1 MPKKSIQEKLK
12 EKLPLK
18 IALAG
23 NPNAGKSTIF
33 NALTGLHQKTGNF
46 PGVTVEKKMGTNVF
60 QHASGT
66 VTLEITDLPGCYSLY
81 PKSLDELVSC
91 EILIND
97 AHPSHPDIIFI
108 VADAS
113 NLKRNLLL
121 ASQIIDLN
129 KPCVLILNMIDQA
142 LLDGYEIDTNRLSE
156 VFGIPVIK
164 LNAREKEGI
173 DELKACVF
181 YDYKIDAQKSK
192 LVNLALSEATVN
204 ALSEKYKSEDTY
216 SNVLKEY
223 IDNFKI
229 DQKSSL
235 IEFQELQNKEQVHRN
250 NFLNILYPTVA
261 KKIIKSSER
270 KLTKQLDRIFTHRLW
285 GYLIFL
291 VIQYLIFQ
299 TIFYLAEYPM
309 QWIEQGFS
317 FSGNFVGK
325 LLPEGKMSDLLING
339 IWSGLSGIVVFV
351 PQIALLFIFIAIM
364 EDTGYIARVSFL
376 MDKVMRRFGLNGRSV
391 IPMLSAVACAVPSI
405 MGTRTISNKKER
417 LITILITPLISCSAR
432 LPVYTLLI
440 SILAERQ
447 HSFFNLKGTLLFA
460 FYALGFLF
468 ALIAATIFRK
478 WLPNKE
484 KSYFI
489 MEMPIYRMPQLKTI
503 LMAAYTK
510 VKMFLQETGKIILAI
525 SIVLWFLANFAP
537 GNAFET
543 IEKKYVLEFQKANID
558 KVELSRLKASEKL
571 EASYIGIAGKAIE
584 PVFAAAG
591 FNWKID
597 IAILTSFAAR
607 EVFVG
612 TMATIYSAAGDEEN
626 TLSIRQRMMQDKN
639 PDGSI
644 VYSSAVCLSLLV
656 FYAFALQCMST
667 LAATFKETGAFK
679 WSLFQFLYM
688 GILAY
693 ICSVIV
699 YQVMK

>member
-1 MPKKSIQEKLK
+1 MGKISIQDKLK
-12 EKLPLK
+12 SNSTIQ

-33 NALTGLHQKTGNF
+33 NALTGLQQKTGNF
-46 PGVTVEKKMGTNVF
+46 PGVTVEKK
-60 QHASGT
+60 SGHT
-66 VTLEITDLPGCYSLY
+66 TIKQNDVTAKLEIIDLPGCYSLY
-81 PKSLDELVSC
+81 PKSLDEIVSC
-91 EILIND
+91 EVLID
-97 AHPSHPDIIFI
+97 EQHESHPDIIFI

-129 KPCVLILNMIDQA
+129 LPCVLVLNMIDQA
-142 LLDGYEIDTNRLSE
+142 ILDGIEIDTNRLSE
-156 VFGIPVIK
+156 VFGIPILK
-164 LNAREKEGI
+164 MNARDKVGVE
-173 DELKACVF
+173 ELKAFVF
-181 YDYKIDAQKSK
+181 YDFKIDEKKSK
-192 LVNLALSEATVN
+192 LVNLNLEDNINITLQDKFKSKATYQN
-204 ALSEKYKSEDTY
+204 I
-216 SNVLKEY
+216 LKEY
-223 IDNFKI
+223 LFHFRKDKKSKLID
-229 DQKSSL
+229 
-235 IEFQELQNKEQVHRN
+235 FQSFQNKEQINRN
-250 NFLNILYPTVA
+250 NFINILYPTVA
-261 KKIIKSSER
+261 KKIVKSSER
-270 KLTKQLDRIFTHRLW
+270 RLTKQLDKIFTHKIW
-285 GYLIFL
+285 GYVIFL
-291 VIQYLIFQ
+291 IIQYLIFQ

-309 QWIEQGFS
+309 QWIEKGFS
-317 FSGNFVGK
+317 FSGDFIGSILPKGK
-325 LLPEGKMSDLLING
+325 LADLLING

-417 LITILITPLISCSAR
+417 LITILITPLVSCSAR

-447 HSFFNLKGTLLFA
+447 HGFFNIKGTLLFG

-468 ALIAATIFRK
+468 AILAAVVFRK
-478 WLPNKE
+478 LLPNKE

-503 LMAAYTK
+503 LLTAYNK
-510 VKMFLQETGKIILAI
+510 VKVFLQETGKIILAI

-537 GNAFET
+537 GNAFDT
-543 IEKKYVLEFQKANID
+543 IDKKYEQAFTQTGAD
-558 KVELSRLKASEKL
+558 KEELTRLKASEKL
-571 EASYIGIAGKAIE
+571 EASYIGIVGKAIE
-584 PVFAAAG
+584 PVFAGAG

-612 TMATIYSAAGDEEN
+612 TMATIYSAAGDDEN

-639 PDGSI
+639 PDGSV
-644 VYSSAVCLSLLV
+644 VYSSAVCLALLV
-656 FYAFALQCMST
+656 FYAFAMQCMST
-667 LAATFKETGAFK
+667 LAVTFKETGAIK
-679 WSLFQFLYM
+679 WAFVQFIYM

-699 YQVMK
+699 YQVFR

>member
-1 MPKKSIQEKLK
+1 MSKLNISDKLK
-12 EKLPLK
+12 AKLPIQ

-46 PGVTVEKKMGTNVF
+46 PGVTVEKK
-60 QHASGT
+60 SGT
-66 VTLEITDLPGCYSLY
+66 TVFTHEHLTTQVEITDLPGCYSLY
-81 PKSLDELVSC
+81 PKSLDEFVSC
-91 EILIND
+91 EVLLNEQ
-97 AHPSHPDIIFI
+97 HPSHPDIIFI

-129 KPCVLILNMIDQA
+129 RPCVLVLNMIDQA
-142 LLDGYEIDTNRLSE
+142 ILDGYEIDVTRLEE
-156 VFGIPVIK
+156 VFGIPVVK
-164 LNAREKEGI
+164 MNARDKEGI
-173 DELKACVF
+173 DALKATIF
-181 YDYKIDAQKSK
+181 YDYKTDLQKSK
-192 LVNLALSEATVN
+192 LVNLVLAEGVETAIQ
-204 ALSEKYKSEDTY
+204 AQFKSSDAY
-216 SNVLKEY
+216 VNVLKAY
-223 IDNFKI
+223 LAQYQSDQGSPLID
-229 DQKSSL
+229 
-235 IEFQELQNKEQVHRN
+235 FQAFQSKEQVLRN
-250 NFLNILYPTVA
+250 NFISILYPTVA
-261 KKIIKSSER
+261 KKMIKSSER
-270 KLTKQLDRIFTHRLW
+270 KLTKQLDKIFTHRVW

-317 FSGNFVGK
+317 FSGSFVGE
-325 LLPEGKMSDLLING
+325 LLPKGKLSDLLING

-364 EDTGYIARVSFL
+364 EDSGYIARVSFL

-417 LITILITPLISCSAR
+417 LITILITPLVSCSAR

-468 ALIAATIFRK
+468 AIIAATVLRR

-489 MEMPIYRMPQLKTI
+489 MEMPVYRMPQLKTI
-503 LMAAYTK
+503 LLAAYTK
-510 VKMFLQETGKIILAI
+510 VKLFLLETGKVILAI

-537 GNAFET
+537 GNAFDT
-543 IEKKYVLEFQKANID
+543 IEKKYAIEFQKPHID
-558 KVELSRLKASEKL
+558 KEELTRQKASEKL
-571 EASYIGIAGKAIE
+571 EASFIGIAGKAIE

-667 LAATFKETGAFK
+667 LAATFKETGAIK
-679 WSLFQFLYM
+679 WSFIQFFYM

-693 ICSVIV
+693 ICSVII